1 MILNKII
8 LNNFRQFRGK
18 QEINF
23 AEPGE
28 KNVTVVHAENGFGKT
43 ALLNALHW
51 GFWGKTTS
59 DFSEAG
65 KIITDS
71 LATADG
77 DRDLEA
83 FVEIWYAHQEEEF
96 VIKRSLTLA
105 QQRVDPKTTH
115 IELRRVVHGVAE
127 EKAFLSSEYTIESHL
142 PKAMGD
148 MFFFNGENLDQL
160 SLEKNA
166 TQIKDA
172 IYKVLGLEL
181 LESAEKIA
189 KESVSALNSELRKHA
204 DHDAQALIDNLA
216 QCEKILV
223 EMNTRKSE
231 FSKNIKSLSKDV
243 THIENQ
249 LEANKEAK
257 AEQQRRKGI
266 ESNIKNLKKHLED
279 KEEEISKFISSK
291 AYYLFASDLLSKG
304 QSAVQRMEQA
314 GKIPAKFTSTV
325 LQDVLDSGKCI
336 CATDLTQHSECRK
349 AIESLIE
356 AAADSSL
363 DTATQTIK
371 TALSNL
377 SSIEGYEQEFI
388 ELKTKHDDLK
398 SEIHQLNDELK
409 EVSRRIKKLDDEDAQ
424 DLEGQLEATKDKIK
438 NSEYEVRDIEKNIG
452 DKEKLAISL
461 NAQISAA
468 EQGSEAAKK
477 LQKQREVTERS
488 RQLMAEILEAEKEDL
503 REHLNEEISH
513 EFARI
518 MLHKY
523 DAKLNS
529 DFRLKVEKDMGHGSQ
544 SVGLSTGQ
552 RQITSLV
559 FIAALVK
566 LARKRKDI
574 PTILAGLWGGDFP
587 MVMDSPFGQL
597 GETYRGKIAEWLPT
611 IAPQVVI
618 FVSDSQWRGPVEEQV
633 DPKIGKEYILEYH
646 ANELKSNAS
655 EKALIRGVHYEQFVE
670 DEEEFTKINVI

>member
-1 MILNKII
+1 MIISKIT
-8 LNNFRQFRGK
+8 LSNFRQFRGK
-18 QEINF
+18 QEIHF

-59 DFSEAG
+59 DFTEPD

-71 LATADG
+71 LSAVEG
-77 DRDLEA
+77 NRDLEA
-83 FVEIWYAHQEEEF
+83 SVEIWYSHQDEEF
-96 VIKRSLTLA
+96 CLKRSLSIA
-105 QQRVDPKTTH
+105 QQRINPKSTQV
-115 IELRRVVHGVAE
+115 ELRRVAHGVPE
-127 EKAFLSSEYTIESHL
+127 EPPYLNPGSKIEAHL
-142 PKAMGD
+142 PRAMGD

-166 TQIKDA
+166 SHIKDA

-181 LESAEKIA
+181 LESAENIA
-189 KESVSALNSELRKHA
+189 KESVSALNAELRKHA
-204 DHDAQALIDNLA
+204 DHDAQALIDQQA
-216 QCEKILV
+216 QCEEILSDLNN
-223 EMNTRKSE
+223 EKSE
-231 FSKNIKSLSKDV
+231 LKKNTAALSKDV
-243 THIENQ
+243 INLEHQ

-257 AEQQRRKGI
+257 IEQQRRKDI
-266 ESNIKNLKKHLED
+266 DNNIKNLDKHLAD
-279 KEEEISKFISSK
+279 KEEEIGKFITGR
-291 AYYLFASDLLSKG
+291 AYYLFASDLVLSGK
-304 QSAVQRMEQA
+304 SAVQRLEQQ

-325 LQDVLDSGKCI
+325 LQDVLNSGKCI
-336 CATDLTQHSECRK
+336 CATNLSDHSECRK

-356 AAADSSL
+356 AAADRSL
-363 DTATQTIK
+363 DDATQTIK
-371 TALSNL
+371 TALSNF
-377 SSIEGYEQEFI
+377 SSIEGYEEEFI
-388 ELKTKHDDLK
+388 KLKTKHDELK
-398 SEIHQLNDELK
+398 SNLSQLRDERK
-409 EVSRRIKKLDDEDAQ
+409 EVSRRIKGLDDEDAQ
-424 DLEGQLEATKDKIK
+424 DLEGQLQATTEKIRGY
-438 NSEYEVRDIEKNIG
+438 EYEIR
-452 DKEKLAISL
+452 DKEKTISEKEKLNHSL
-461 NAQISAA
+461 NEQIGAA
-468 EQGSEAAKK
+468 KQSNEAASL
-477 LQKQREVTERS
+477 LQRQREITEQS
-488 RQLMAEILEAEKEDL
+488 RKLMVKILEAEKEDL
-503 REHLNEEISH
+503 RTHLNTEIST
-513 EFARI
+513 EFTRI

-523 DAKLNS
+523 DANLNS
-529 DFRLKVEKDMGHGSQ
+529 DFRLKVEKDMGHGTQ

-633 DPKIGKEYILEYH
+633 DQKIGKEYILEYH
-646 ANELKSNAS
+646 ANALKENAS
-655 EKALIRGVHYEQFVE
+655 EKAVIRGIQYEQFIE
-670 DEEEFTKINVI
+670 DEEEFTKINAI